1 MSLPSLPTPT
11 INCSLDEVIV
21 RLRQHAAVD
30 GILVMGSAADDRLT
44 PHSDYDLLLVLDP
57 MPVPL
62 HLIFTQIA
70 RRLTEIYV
78 ATPAAIERVTGG
90 DAPPRDYS
98 YEATLVGWLQTG
110 TIHFDH
116 NGRLAA
122 AQARARHESAIRP
135 QGERGVYGAWFNVS
149 YNLQQ
154 TRRILRAGDPV
165 SLISVDLRLLHTIH
179 ALWLDYFLIRRLAG
193 RSEKD
198 QIRYLQAHD
207 PHYLA
212 LFQRFMAE
220 GDRDRKMA
228 LYEQLARLTVAPVGE
243 LLPPDAT
250 MLHPDDASPWGFAE
264 AERGLHFWQELIA
277 GEDRDDA

>member
-62 HLIFTQIA
+62 HLIFTQIG

-90 DAPPRDYS
+90 DAPRDGS
-98 YEATLVGWLQTG
+98 YEATLVGWLQIG
-110 TIHFDH
+110 TIRFDRH
-116 NGRLAA
+116 GRLGAA
-122 AQARARHESAIRP
+122 EARAQRESAIRP
-135 QGERGVYGAWFNVS
+135 QGERGVYGAWFNVN

-154 TRRILRAGDPV
+154 TRRILQAGDPA

-207 PHYLA
+207 PSTLRSSSA
-212 LFQRFMAE
+212 SWLSRIAIAKWRSTSSLRGSPSRRSASCCPQMRRCCTPTTQRR
-220 GDRDRKMA
+220 G
-228 LYEQLARLTVAPVGE
+228 V
-243 LLPPDAT
+243 LPRSSA
-250 MLHPDDASPWGFAE
+250 ASVSG
-264 AERGLHFWQELIA
+264 RN
-277 GEDRDDA
+277 

>member
-11 INCSLDEVIV
+11 INCSLDEVIG
-21 RLRQHAAVD
+21 RLRRHAAVD
-30 GILVMGSAADDRLT
+30 GILVMGSAVDDRLT

-57 MPVPL
+57 MPVPI

-78 ATPAAIERVTGG
+78 ATPAAIERATRE
-90 DAPPRDYS
+90 DPPRDGS

-110 TIHFDH
+110 TIRFDRH
-116 NGRLAA
+116 GRLGA

-135 QGERGVYGAWFNVS
+135 QGERGVYSAWFNVN

-154 TRRILRAGDPV
+154 TRRILQAGDPM

-207 PHYLA
+207 PDYLA

-228 LYEQLARLTVAPVGE
+228 LYEQLARLT
-243 LLPPDAT
+243 
-250 MLHPDDASPWGFAE
+250 MLHPDDLTPWGFAE
-264 AERGLHFWQELIA
+264 VERGLRFWQELIA